1 MPKPPPAL
9 ALSPILTIEEV
20 CEAAARRSAD
30 LSEETRQVS
39 DSLVKVLRLVTKS
52 EELPAD
58 LVPTLKTP
66 PAMPEPVRA
75 IAVPEVELK
84 PEPKSEPVRAVSV
97 PEVELEP
104 EPKSEP
110 VRAVF
115 VPEVELKPELKSAP
129 PPPVQPAKTT
139 TAVAPQPPAQNGF
152 VPFKPAALAAE
163 EDPSESPTLEP
174 IAEPIEQPAL
184 GPNEVYFPPGQLLF
198 NKGDGADNFFVIRK
212 GNVALFE
219 PTSQKEIAVLPAGVS
234 FGEQAIL
241 VGGVRSVSARSVD
254 GVICLALSAKTLRDM
269 LEVQEGSIKPVIE
282 ALLLQLYMR
291 NDLQA
296 RGHEFSA

>member
-9 ALSPILTIEEV
+9 ALSPILTIEDV

-84 PEPKSEPVRAVSV
+84 PEPKSEPVRAVSM
-97 PEVELEP
+97 
-104 EPKSEP
+104 
-110 VRAVF
+110 
-115 VPEVELKPELKSAP
+115 PEVELKPEPKSAP
-129 PPPVQPAKTT
+129 PVPMQPAKTT

-174 IAEPIEQPAL
+174 LAEPIEQPAL

>member
-9 ALSPILTIEEV
+9 ALSPILTIEDV

-52 EELPAD
+52 EEFPAD

-97 PEVELEP
+97 PEVELKP
-104 EPKSEP
+104 EPKS
-110 VRAVF
+110 
-115 VPEVELKPELKSAP
+115 AP
-129 PPPVQPAKTT
+129 PVPVQPAKTT

-152 VPFKPAALAAE
+152 VSLKPAALAAE
-163 EDPSESPTLEP
+163 EDPSESLTLEP
-174 IAEPIEQPAL
+174 LAEPIEQPAL

>member
-9 ALSPILTIEEV
+9 ALSPILTIEDV

-97 PEVELEP
+97 PEVEL
-104 EPKSEP
+104 
-110 VRAVF
+110 
-115 VPEVELKPELKSAP
+115 KPELKSAP

-152 VPFKPAALAAE
+152 VPFKPAALVAE
-163 EDPSESPTLEP
+163 EDPSESLTLEP
-174 IAEPIEQPAL
+174 LAEPIEQPAL

>member
-9 ALSPILTIEEV
+9 ALSPILTIEDV

-84 PEPKSEPVRAVSV
+84 PEPKSEPVRAVAV
-97 PEVELEP
+97 PQE
-104 EPKSEP
+104 
-110 VRAVF
+110 
-115 VPEVELKPELKSAP
+115 ELKPKLKSAP

-163 EDPSESPTLEP
+163 EDPSESLTLEP
-174 IAEPIEQPAL
+174 LAEPIEQPAL

>member
-9 ALSPILTIEEV
+9 ALSPILTIEDV

-97 PEVELEP
+97 PEVELKP
-104 EPKSEP
+104 EPKS
-110 VRAVF
+110 
-115 VPEVELKPELKSAP
+115 AP
-129 PPPVQPAKTT
+129 PVPVQPAKTT

-163 EDPSESPTLEP
+163 EDPSESLTLEP
-174 IAEPIEQPAL
+174 LAEPIEQPAL

>member
-9 ALSPILTIEEV
+9 ALSPILTIEDV

-97 PEVELEP
+97 PEVELKP
-104 EPKSEP
+104 EPKS
-110 VRAVF
+110 
-115 VPEVELKPELKSAP
+115 AP
-129 PPPVQPAKTT
+129 PVPVQPAKTT

-152 VPFKPAALAAE
+152 VPFKPAALVAE
-163 EDPSESPTLEP
+163 EDPSESLTLEP
-174 IAEPIEQPAL
+174 LAEPIEQPAL

>member
-1 MPKPPPAL
+1 MPKPPPVL
-9 ALSPILTIEEV
+9 ALSPILTIGDV

-84 PEPKSEPVRAVSV
+84 PEPKSEPVRAVAV
-97 PEVELEP
+97 PQE
-104 EPKSEP
+104 
-110 VRAVF
+110 
-115 VPEVELKPELKSAP
+115 ELKPKLKSAP

-163 EDPSESPTLEP
+163 EDPSESLTLEP
-174 IAEPIEQPAL
+174 IAETIEQPAL